1 MGSGNYYL
9 QHQSCD
15 VECGVWE
22 DLRNS
27 NFVPTSAAEHVEANI
42 LQITAAYNAASAGDT
57 IYVSILTR
65 GLIFTVHGSV
75 LIET

>member
-1 MGSGNYYL
+1 MKLSILWGLATTISSIKAATLNVGSGKTYA
-9 QHQSCD
+9 
-15 VECGVWE
+15 
-22 DLRNS
+22 
-27 NFVPTSAAEHVEANI
+27 T
-42 LQITAAYNAASAGDT
+42 ITAAYNAASAGDT